1 MPRVLG
7 RRDTNHYHVMSRV
20 VNRDYIFGDEE
31 KEFFR
36 RTMRRLEAFMG
47 VRVLTYAIMSN
58 HWHILLEVPHETNVE
73 DEELHRR
80 INAFYSK
87 QRANAIMQE
96 YERVAAYAQ
105 QTGNSAWLED
115 WREKYTSRMGN
126 LSIFVK
132 ELKERFSKWYN
143 RKHNRRGTLWEE
155 RFKSVL
161 VENSDHIIAT
171 MATYIELNPVRAG
184 LVEDPR
190 DYRFCGYAEAVAG
203 GAEARAGIEQILH
216 MHGQQASWRKLAAQY
231 RIHLFSTG
239 EETSERTGLNSGKVQ
254 EVIENGGALS
264 TYELMRCRIRY
275 FNDGVAL
282 GSKLF
287 IEEVFEQHRSLFG
300 EKRKSGARKIRG
312 SNREDLFSMRDLRL
326 RVISPSGLISTG

>member
-1 MPRVLG
+1 
-7 RRDTNHYHVMSRV
+7 MSRV
-20 VNRDYIFGDEE
+20 VNSDYIFGDEE

-58 HWHILLEVPHETNVE
+58 HWHILLEVPPMIELK
-73 DEELHRR
+73 DGELHRR

-87 QRANAIMQE
+87 QRASAIIQE
-96 YERVAAYAQ
+96 YDRAEAYARK
-105 QTGNSAWLED
+105 TGNSDWLD
-115 WREKYTSRMGN
+115 AWREKYTSRMGN

-143 RKHNRRGTLWEE
+143 RKYNRRGTLWEE
-155 RFKSVL
+155 RFKSIL
-161 VENSDHIIAT
+161 VENSDHVIAT

-203 GAEARAGIEQILH
+203 GEEARQGIEQILH
-216 MHGQQASWRKLAAQY
+216 MHGQEASWRKLAAQY
-231 RIHLFSTG
+231 RIYLFSTG
-239 EETSERTGLNSGKVQ
+239 EETSERAGLNPEKVQ
-254 EVIENGGALS
+254 QVIETGGELS
-264 TYELMRCRIRY
+264 TFELMRCRVRY

-287 IEEVFEQHRSLFG
+287 VEEVFEQHRALFG
-300 EKRKSGARKIRG
+300 ERRKNGARKIRG
-312 SNREDLFSMRDLRL
+312 SSNSGLFSLRDLRL
-326 RVISPSGLISTG
+326 DAISPPAMASPG